1 MEHPG
6 EIDDAASPVV
16 GTAGNGILSRC
27 FHGAGEI
34 ERKLLAVLRKSN
46 PLTWATLD
54 PLALRSSAAWARKA
68 FSPLSA
74 WLGPVCVPIAGIR
87 VPAADRHRQAHP
99 AWLVGWGFSALMRS
113 PA

>member
-1 MEHPG
+1 MEHPS

-46 PLTWATLD
+46 PLTRAKKTRWRSIH
-54 PLALRSSAAWARKA
+54 PLRGPGRRSASFRAGLTGVALQQRAAPSAMA
-68 FSPLSA
+68 
-74 WLGPVCVPIAGIR
+74 
-87 VPAADRHRQAHP
+87 
-99 AWLVGWGFSALMRS
+99 
-113 PA
+113 